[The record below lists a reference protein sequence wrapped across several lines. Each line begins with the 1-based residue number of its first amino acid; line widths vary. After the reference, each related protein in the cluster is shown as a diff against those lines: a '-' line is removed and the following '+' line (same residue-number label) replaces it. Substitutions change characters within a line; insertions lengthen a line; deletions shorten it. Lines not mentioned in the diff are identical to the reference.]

1 MNGQIHKDLETC
13 DEVSESR
20 FSMLA
25 SDRAKLVQEI
35 PDGEFSAFSN
45 SAAHAHLTHLDHK
58 SPLLSEVP
66 VEGLQLG
73 CQKQYREGLQR
84 RK

>member
-45 SAAHAHLTHLDHK
+45 SAAHAHLTH
-58 SPLLSEVP
+58 
-66 VEGLQLG
+66 
-73 CQKQYREGLQR
+73 
-84 RK
+84 